1 MSALAA
7 MFAPPRVRHTPTRL
21 IIAGREVKSRHD
33 LPPMPDAAAR
43 QEATQLI
50 KRAKERQR
58 DEKRAEIRRAQ
69 KKAWR
74 EANKEKMRAY
84 VEKWNKENPERKAE
98 LQKASYMRLRLRPG
112 YKEKANAAS
121 LEFYYRKKSD
131 PEYMANR
138 REVDKLGKQRRRN
151 AKRNQEGR
159 EHEQTAQTLPAP
171 QAKGNGRT
179 GATAHAKRVQTAAND
194 ARSISAASV

>member
-7 MFAPPRVRHTPTRL
+7 MFAPPRIRHGHTRL

-84 VEKWNKENPERKAE
+84 VEKWKQENPERKAE

-151 AKRNQEGR
+151 ENRAASTNETSNGHTAAAQGEKRNGANR
-159 EHEQTAQTLPAP
+159 
-171 QAKGNGRT
+171 
-179 GATAHAKRVQTAAND
+179 ATAHAKRVQTTSNLQSRMAAPH
-194 ARSISAASV
+194 V